1 MNVIENVSS
10 ISHLTRIKEAL
21 RTTIELKKKLNLLE
35 DQKRHKEE
43 EASRKAREANKSL
56 SLNERAEGYI
66 CPVCYFALKS
76 QDELISHWQ
85 AEHSLKDCKN
95 DVFQEVDIPTTDDFV
110 LNNVNDMTIIDMRK
124 KYRHLSECE
133 DVVASFHEPGGR
145 FFETGESSASS
156 GSGDI
161 KDGALEHLKTE
172 ETSTAEKEDENN
184 HSTSPSTVNNEQVE
198 IDKLITS
205 EK

>member
-1 MNVIENVSS
+1 M
-10 ISHLTRIKEAL
+10 
-21 RTTIELKKKLNLLE
+21 
-35 DQKRHKEE
+35 
-43 EASRKAREANKSL
+43 
-56 SLNERAEGYI
+56 
-66 CPVCYFALKS
+66 KS

-161 KDGALEHLKTE
+161 KDGALEHSKTE

-184 HSTSPSTVNNEQVE
+184 HSTSPSIVNNEQVE
-198 IDKLITS
+198 IDELITS